1 MNGMKMFAMVLIVA
15 GVLGLLYGGFTYTK
29 HSHDL
34 QLGDLDLSVK
44 SHETVNI
51 PVWVGVGAVAAGTV
65 MLFMRQRTV

>member
-1 MNGMKMFAMVLIVA
+1 MNGMKMLAMVLIVA

-34 QLGDLDLSVK
+34 QLGDLNLSVK

-51 PVWVGVGAVAAGTV
+51 PVWVGVAAIATGMV
-65 MLFMRQRTV
+65 MFFMRQRTV

>member
-1 MNGMKMFAMVLIVA
+1 MNGMRMFAMVLIVA
-15 GVLGLLYGGFTYTK
+15 GVLGLLYGGFTYTR

-65 MLFMRQRTV
+65 MFLMRQRTV

>member
-1 MNGMKMFAMVLIVA
+1 MLAIVLIVA

-34 QLGDLDLSVK
+34 QLGNLDLSVK

-51 PVWVGVGAVAAGTV
+51 PVWIGVGAVAAGMV
-65 MLFMRQRTV
+65 MFFMRQRAV